1 MSCLHTKHRDTW
13 HAALQD
19 VHIPILILYFVYSF
33 TEWSHHQSFASSC
46 LLNFLGKIRRLL
58 SIAGWDVKNPLRG
71 TYYFNW
77 HRCRNRIKLDNYIP
91 QEQLTYHFHALNFWY
106 FFISQLE
113 VLEFPTVVRLENF
126 QALQFFSAVACII
139 LIHLQRLLMRSL

>member
-71 TYYFNW
+71 TYFKMGEACILIGSVVEIGSSLTITFPENSW
-77 HRCRNRIKLDNYIP
+77 PIIFMHLILILFHQPIRSPRISHRCTTRKLLSI
-91 QEQLTYHFHALNFWY
+91 A
-106 FFISQLE
+106 
-113 VLEFPTVVRLENF
+113 VL
-126 QALQFFSAVACII
+126 
-139 LIHLQRLLMRSL
+139 